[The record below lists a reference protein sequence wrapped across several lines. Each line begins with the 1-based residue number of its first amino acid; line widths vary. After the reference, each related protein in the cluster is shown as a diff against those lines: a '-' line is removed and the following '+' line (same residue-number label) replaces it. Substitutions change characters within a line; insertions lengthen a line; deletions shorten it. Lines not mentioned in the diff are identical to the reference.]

1 MYQLLKLHMKLASST
16 SNLIWTFTVWKI
28 TNNPQ
33 KLLAKRYLKSDAI
46 LSVLF
51 FSYKK
56 LLKANEITR
65 YVAANSHSA
74 TTLIFFTYYTTYML
88 PLLIYFLKSSQE
100 NFQEMKCQNL
110 VGANYKWTHS
120 KIKKLKPYT
129 TYRHMSW
136 IC

>member
-1 MYQLLKLHMKLASST
+1 MCKLASSST
-16 SNLIWTFTVWKI
+16 SNLIWTFTFWKI

-33 KLLAKRYLKSDAI
+33 KLLAIMYINSVAI
-46 LSVLF
+46 LSELF

-74 TTLIFFTYYTTYML
+74 TTYILQ
-88 PLLIYFLKSSQE
+88 LLIYFLKCSQE

-110 VGANYKWTHS
+110 VGANYKWTHTS
-120 KIKKLKPYT
+120 KIKKIQTLYFLQTYQLNLKKNSQ
-129 TYRHMSW
+129 TYKKFD
-136 IC
+136 